1 MGKRRKARELA
12 VQVLFHLEFN
22 PGDPE
27 EAFDLICE
35 NFEASKSVRPFSKEL
50 VVGVWENRQELD
62 ELIQGASRNWRVSR
76 MPRLDRSILRLAAYE
91 ILYAPGIPPKVSIDE
106 AVEMGKRLG
115 SEDTSSFVN
124 GILDNIYN
132 NLFRPEKCKA

>member
-12 VQVLFHLEFN
+12 VQTLFHLEFN

-27 EAFDLICE
+27 KAFDLICG
-35 NFEASKSVRPFSKEL
+35 NFEASKSSRPFSKEL
-50 VVGVWENRQELD
+50 VVGVWENRPELD

-76 MPRLDRSILRLAAYE
+76 MPHLDRSILRLAAYE
-91 ILYAPGIPPKVSIDE
+91 ILYAPDIPPKVSIDE

-115 SEDTSSFVN
+115 SENTGSFLN
-124 GILDNIYN
+124 GILDNIYTS
-132 NLFRPEKCKA
+132 LFEPQEG